1 MRRNWASN
9 RWFLFIFMMFL
20 CGGLIFLSASGVIAP
35 LEGIVATPLQW
46 MSGILNDVALSL
58 TGGVTDLAQLQSLQ
72 ERNAQLEETLAQF
85 QSELAELRELSSDY
99 RRLTDLLNYTNTAPS
114 EQEYVTADV
123 IAIDQNA
130 FLRTIIINRGVRDGL
145 VVGMPVV
152 TGQGLVGRI
161 LEISANASQV
171 LLITDQSSF
180 VSARLQTTRA
190 EGTVEGQLS
199 GSLQMSLITLNTEV
213 AEGDLVITSGLG
225 GNFPTDIV
233 IGQVVSVS
241 RTDLDQQAEVR
252 SLVNFD
258 TLEVVLVI
266 TSFQPVD
273 ISVFQQPE
281 ETGQ

>member
-1 MRRNWASN
+1 MRRNWTSN
-9 RWFLFIFMMFL
+9 RWVLFIFTMLL
-20 CGGLIFLSASGVIAP
+20 CGGLIFLSASGVITP
-35 LEGIVATPLQW
+35 LQGIVATPLQW
-46 MSGILNDVALSL
+46 VSGIFNNIALSL
-58 TGGVTDLAQLQSLQ
+58 TGGVSDLAELQYLQ
-72 ERNAQLEETLAQF
+72 DRNAQLEDTLAQF

-99 RRLTDLLNYTNTAPS
+99 RRLTDLLNYTTTAPS
-114 EQEYVTADV
+114 DQEHITADV
-123 IAIDQNA
+123 IAVDQNA
-130 FLRTIIINRGVRDGL
+130 FLRTIIINRGARDGL
-145 VVGMPVV
+145 IVGMPVA

-161 LEISANASQV
+161 SQVSANASQV

-180 VSARLQTTRA
+180 VSARLQTSRA

-199 GSLQMSLITLNTEV
+199 GSLQMILIALNSQVE
-213 AEGDLVITSGLG
+213 EGDLVITSGLG
-225 GNFPTDIV
+225 GNFPTDVV

-273 ISVFQQPE
+273 ISIFEQPD
-281 ETGQ
+281 TGQ